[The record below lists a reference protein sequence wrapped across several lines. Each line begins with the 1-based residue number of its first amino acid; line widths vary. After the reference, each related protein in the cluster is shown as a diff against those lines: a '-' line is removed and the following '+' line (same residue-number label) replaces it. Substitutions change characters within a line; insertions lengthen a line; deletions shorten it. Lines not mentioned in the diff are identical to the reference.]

1 MRYEV
6 TNPLMRTREE
16 AENILRELDNYIENY
31 GCVRV
36 KDMYDM
42 VFMLDTLRG
51 DEDDIYGW
59 VDLREADIEWDE
71 YHGAY
76 EICLPSA
83 MLITPVAIS
92 SNCVI
97 RQPKTVAE
105 ITICGAVH
113 LRIDDTMEFIKPTP
127 EQIKNL
133 HDMLCIDVKLYEE
146 E

>member
-16 AENILRELDNYIENY
+16 AENILRELNNYIENH
-31 GCVRV
+31 GCVLV

-71 YHGAY
+71 YHGTY

-97 RQPKTVAE
+97 RQPKAVAE

-133 HDMLCIDVKLYEE
+133 HDMLCIDVKLCEE